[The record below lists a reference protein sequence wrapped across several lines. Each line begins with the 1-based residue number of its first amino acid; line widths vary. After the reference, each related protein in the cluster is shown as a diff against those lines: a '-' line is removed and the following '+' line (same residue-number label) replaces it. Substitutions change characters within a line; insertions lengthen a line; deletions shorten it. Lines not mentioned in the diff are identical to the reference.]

1 MYKMQGNK
9 EYVHKVDIEEVIK
22 NGIFEKYIEFLEM
35 TKRTAEIKT
44 NSVDKWNDRL
54 DAFEGEFYELGKIHV
69 KLLLK
74 AIRKD
79 QEMEN
84 KKERLRDEVQNE
96 DS

>member
-1 MYKMQGNK
+1 
-9 EYVHKVDIEEVIK
+9 
-22 NGIFEKYIEFLEM
+22 M
-35 TKRTAEIKT
+35 TKGTTEIKT

-54 DAFEGEFYELGKIHV
+54 NAFEGEFYELGKIHM

>member
-1 MYKMQGNK
+1 M
-9 EYVHKVDIEEVIK
+9 
-22 NGIFEKYIEFLEM
+22 
-35 TKRTAEIKT
+35 
-44 NSVDKWNDRL
+44 DKWNDRL

-79 QEMEN
+79 QEVEN